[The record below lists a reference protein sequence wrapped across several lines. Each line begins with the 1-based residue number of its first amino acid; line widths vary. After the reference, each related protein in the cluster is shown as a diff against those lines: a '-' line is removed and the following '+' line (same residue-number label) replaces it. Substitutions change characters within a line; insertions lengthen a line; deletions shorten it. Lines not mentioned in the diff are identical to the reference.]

1 MSDPNLVDL
10 GQFVYQRDRRLGMP
24 GGQASVYVGR
34 QKPPLERWVAIKILH
49 EEHAANPV
57 LVDAFLREARCYAA
71 LTHPNIVSV
80 YGCDVIDG
88 RPFIAME
95 LVEGFDLR
103 TWLRD
108 KDPDRPIQHDAA
120 LSILRDVGRA
130 LEAAHGAN
138 PSVAHRDLKPAN
150 IMLSARGDVKL
161 ADFGLALVGDSQLT
175 HTGTLKGSPPYMSP
189 EQTYGTRLD
198 SAAAQRSD
206 LFSFGVVA
214 YELLTGS
221 NPFLR
226 GDLVEIMAAVR
237 DFVPAPLGE
246 ANPRLAGPLGQAI
259 DQAMDKDPLRRG
271 PGIGNLVDLIED
283 ALETSKVGRQRNLLR
298 SYMQSHGC
306 VTEPVPIEP
315 QEAERQEQDATRP
328 GGDALATIAQ
338 RDVRAGEQDGS
349 IGWEPPAAPGP
360 GPSVV
365 PRPEPRPGPRPQ
377 PAPKPGPKPP
387 PGPRPVSV
395 GRIVFAVFALL
406 VLATAVALIWKW
418 TRLPRP
424 AATQLIVD
432 SSPQGASIVI
442 SGRAYGTTRESVQG
456 LHPGVVRIQLTL
468 PGYAPVD
475 ESLTLLPGQQG
486 YFHRLALLD
495 TLAFR
500 QAYLL
505 ITRPGFANVQIDDG
519 PMQKEHRF
527 RAELSAGRHEF
538 HLVNRGLKVD
548 RILEYEVQAG
558 DAATKL
564 FLNYETGQVEPQR

>member
-1 MSDPNLVDL
+1 MSDPNIVDL
-10 GQFVYQRDRRLGMP
+10 GQFFYQRDRRLGMP

-34 QKPPLERWVAIKILH
+34 QKPPLERRVAIKILH

-108 KDPDRPIQHDAA
+108 KDHDRPIQHDAA

-130 LEAAHGAN
+130 LEAAHGAT

-214 YELLTGS
+214 YELLTGA

-226 GDLVEIMAAVR
+226 GDLVETMAAVR
-237 DFVPAPLGE
+237 DFVPVPLGE

-259 DQAMDKDPLRRG
+259 DQAMDKAPLRRG

-283 ALETSKVGRQRNLLR
+283 ALETSKIGRQRNLLR

-306 VTEPVPIEP
+306 VLESVPVEP
-315 QEAERQEQDATRP
+315 QGAERPELDATRP
-328 GGDALATIAQ
+328 GSDALATIAQ
-338 RDVRAGEQDGS
+338 QDVRAVGQGGS
-349 IGWEPPAAPGP
+349 IGWEPPRTPGA
-360 GPSVV
+360 GPSVA
-365 PRPEPRPGPRPQ
+365 PQPEPRPGPGPQ
-377 PAPKPGPKPP
+377 PPPSPKPR
-387 PGPRPVSV
+387 PGPRPVSIR
-395 GRIVFAVFALL
+395 RIAVAVAAVL
-406 VLATAVALIWKW
+406 VLATATVWVWKW
-418 TRLPRP
+418 THSPRP
-424 AATQLIVD
+424 ALAQLVVD
-432 SSPQGASIVI
+432 SAPRGASIVLG
-442 SGRAYGTTRESVQG
+442 GRAYGTTRYIVLG
-456 LHPGVVRIQLTL
+456 LRPGVVRIQLAL
-468 PGYAPVD
+468 PGYASVD
-475 ESLTLLPGQQG
+475 ESLTLVPGQQG
-486 YFHRLALLD
+486 YFRRLALLD
-495 TLAFR
+495 TLAFSR
-500 QAYLL
+500 TYLL
-505 ITRPGFANVQIDDG
+505 ITRPGFANVQIDGG

-527 RAELSAGRHEF
+527 QAELAAGTHEF

-548 RILEYEVQAG
+548 RILEYEVRAG
-558 DAATKL
+558 DTASKL